1 MRYCPGGS
9 TRSLEGPPNNSVK
22 GAEGHLSAGSKS
34 TSNSRQS
41 PDLYERNLEASRQRA
56 LALLPRLDV
65 EDILVD
71 AGCNTGEM
79 SIRAIKATG
88 AGSAIGLEI
97 DPGSA
102 SKANG
107 DLVRVIVSDLDSAIP
122 LATESV
128 QVVFAHHVFAH
139 LTSHDTFVREVW
151 RILIPGG
158 TCVVSTEN
166 LSAWHNIFALSM
178 GFQDFSHNP
187 SSVWYLGNPL
197 SPHYRQRTPPSF
209 SPHYKVFTPRSL
221 REIFVAYGF
230 NVDKWI
236 GTGFYPA
243 PRPVSK
249 LLESVDPWHA
259 QFLTVRAV
267 KPTRNTRKTQ

>member
-1 MRYCPGGS
+1 MRHCPRGIDS
-9 TRSLEGPPNNSVK
+9 QTLKGPHDNSVK
-22 GAEGHLSAGSKS
+22 GAEGHLSEGSKN
-34 TSNSRQS
+34 TSNSCQS

-56 LALLPRLDV
+56 LALLPRIDA

-97 DPGSA
+97 DHGSA
-102 SKANG
+102 SKANS
-107 DLVRVIVSDLDSAIP
+107 DLVRVMLSDLDSAIP
-122 LATESV
+122 LAAGSV
-128 QVVFAHHVFAH
+128 QAVFAHHVLAH
-139 LTSHDTFVREVW
+139 LISHDRFVKEIW
-151 RILIPGG
+151 GILIPEG

-197 SPHYRQRTPPSF
+197 SPHYR
-209 SPHYKVFTPRSL
+209 K
-221 REIFVAYGF
+221 
-230 NVDKWI
+230 
-236 GTGFYPA
+236 
-243 PRPVSK
+243 
-249 LLESVDPWHA
+249 
-259 QFLTVRAV
+259 
-267 KPTRNTRKTQ
+267 RNTSRFQPTLQGVYSQKLARDF

>member
-1 MRYCPGGS
+1 
-9 TRSLEGPPNNSVK
+9 VK
-22 GAEGHLSAGSKS
+22 SAEECLSERAKH
-34 TSNSRQS
+34 TSDLGQS
-41 PDLYERNLEASRQRA
+41 PDLYEKNLEASRQRA
-56 LALLPRLDV
+56 LSLLPRLDV

-79 SIRAIKATG
+79 SIRAIRATG

-97 DPGSA
+97 DPGAA

-107 DLVRVIVSDLDSAIP
+107 DLVRVIVSDLDSAVP

-128 QVVFAHHVFAH
+128 KAVFAHHVFAH
-139 LTSHDTFVREVW
+139 LTSHDTFIREVW

-158 TCVVSTEN
+158 SCVVSTEN

-209 SPHYKVFTPRSL
+209 STHYKVFTPRSL

-230 NVDKWI
+230 KVDKWI

-249 LLESVDPWHA
+249 LLESIDPWHA
-259 QFLTVRAV
+259 QFLTIRAV
-267 KPTRNTRKTQ
+267 KPIPNGQAT